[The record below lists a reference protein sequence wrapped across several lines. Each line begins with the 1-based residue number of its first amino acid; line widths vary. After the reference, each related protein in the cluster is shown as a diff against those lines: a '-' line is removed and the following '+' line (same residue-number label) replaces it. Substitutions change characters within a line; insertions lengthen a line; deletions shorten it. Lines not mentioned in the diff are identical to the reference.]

1 MSYRPCLPAR
11 VHSCK
16 SDQLTVGS
24 FGKSKTAFHRTPQTI
39 SSACVPQ
46 LDTSNAQQSHEKE
59 ALQLAG
65 CENRW
70 WGGGGGRERGGGAL
84 SWTSCQEER
93 GGWGGNTAGVRKR
106 QRFRVV
112 GQRVQ
117 EVREAV
123 LSSAAGRANQQSLQ
137 PSSHRIFVCTDQFQ

>member
-11 VHSCK
+11 FHSCK

-70 WGGGGGRERGGGAL
+70 WGGGGGRER
-84 SWTSCQEER
+84 ERR
-93 GGWGGNTAGVRKR
+93 GGS
-106 QRFRVV
+106 FMDI
-112 GQRVQ
+112 
-117 EVREAV
+117 
-123 LSSAAGRANQQSLQ
+123 LSRGKEAAGAATQQA
-137 PSSHRIFVCTDQFQ
+137 